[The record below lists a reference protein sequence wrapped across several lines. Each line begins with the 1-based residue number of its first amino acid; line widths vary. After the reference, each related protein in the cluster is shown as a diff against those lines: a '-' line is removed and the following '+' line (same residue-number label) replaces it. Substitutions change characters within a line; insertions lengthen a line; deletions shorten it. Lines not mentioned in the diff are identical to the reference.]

1 MKLTEGKLQK
11 GRKSIMSAVAS
22 PKEFITRALRAY
34 ETQEEAKIIVKARE
48 SARSKPNQTKSTPS
62 LAKSI

>member
-1 MKLTEGKLQK
+1 
-11 GRKSIMSAVAS
+11 MSAVAS

-48 SARSKPNQTKSTPS
+48 SARSKPNQTKSSPRQS
-62 LAKSI
+62 DSNRDQAKSNRNQGKSN